1 MQCRWMQWNLLSMA
15 QSILIECSGF
25 HAAWSVGTLLN
36 AVDFMQ
42 HGPKHPD
49 WVHWIQWSIIEC
61 RGFHAFCCNW
71 SLLYAVESME
81 RGQMHPNW
89 MHWIICSMAQ
99 SIPIECSGFHAASMN
114 AEDSMHCGA
123 WLNAVYSMQR
133 GPMHP
138 DGMQWILCSMAQ
150 SIPIECSGLYAAW
163 LQQCNPLCSSV
174 IHAEC

>member
-1 MQCRWMQWNLLSMA
+1 MQRRWMQWNLLSMA

-42 HGPKHPD
+42 HRPKHPD

-61 RGFHAFCCNW
+61 RGFHALCCNW

-81 RGQMHPNW
+81 RGQMHPDW

-114 AEDSMHCGA
+114 AEDPMHCGTMDPDLCSGVHA
-123 WLNAVYSMQR
+123 ARPNASRWNAVDFMQH
-133 GPMHP
+133 GPNHP
-138 DGMQWILCSMAQ
+138 DWMQWIICSM
-150 SIPIECSGLYAAW
+150 IAA
-163 LQQCNPLCSSV
+163 V
-174 IHAEC
+174 